1 MKSSVLKGV
10 YTIAAG
16 NGFLNDLAHG
26 LKTAFADEKLART
39 RIYLPTRRACRDLT
53 EAFLGLP
60 DSAGL
65 LPRAYPLGDVDEDEL
80 TFSALEPALTAAELA
95 ADLPP
100 AISSVERNFFLA
112 KLIQAK
118 HASENKSELPLA
130 GALRL
135 ADALGKFLDDLA
147 IEQTDAATIRT
158 LQSDQFAE
166 HWQKVMKFLEI
177 VIDVWPAYL
186 EENGRID
193 SATRR
198 VKLLEAQ
205 ATIWRELP
213 PNGPILIAGS
223 TGSLKSTRAL
233 MKSLLAAQ
241 EGIIVLPGFEQETD
255 PDEIAAIL
263 TSPTHPQHVMMKTLE
278 DLQLSTSDV
287 KAWPAKDREQTR
299 HRRRFI
305 QEAMRPAE
313 KVSEWRNLKSD
324 ELVRGIQGI
333 RRVDAPN
340 EETEA
345 RVIAL
350 WLREQAENGPAALA
364 TSDRKLARRVASE
377 LKRWNIEADDSAG
390 QPLIET
396 PAGTF
401 LRLIALATAPEAGI
415 LDLLALLKHPLTAG
429 GMSRGRFRR
438 RARALEI
445 KVWRNDKHQRR
456 ARDLE
461 TTVSLLR
468 EEGELLLAN
477 FAEHILN
484 AIHLIKRLQAQGPHP
499 LSKFLEANIRVA
511 ETLATDD
518 VNSGASRLW
527 QGESGEVAANV
538 LSELLDVAESSPPLL
553 SEDYPEALTALLAA
567 SVVRPRRTITNKI
580 AILGVLEARLGGW
593 PAIALGGLEEG
604 VWPRAPS
611 ANPWLSRG
619 MRLAVG
625 MSDTERRVGLSAHDF
640 TNLLCLPNVLLTH
653 SSRRDGA
660 PTKPSRWLSRLDAV
674 TAAAGTKS
682 LRSEEG
688 VYLDWALKL
697 DPSLP
702 MAAIPAPDFAPP
714 IEARPRRL
722 SVSSLIRLREDPYA
736 VYAERILGV
745 KPLRS
750 VDPAP
755 SPADRGT
762 IVHAAYERFLE
773 RWPASLPPDIQAAL
787 IEASNEIFSEYEG
800 NPDVAVFW
808 RPAFSRAARWAAK
821 AEPARRDHFKIIK
834 THAELQGEAT
844 MVSTGGIFHV
854 HARADRID
862 ILASGA
868 IAIADIKTGA
878 TPSRT
883 DIQTGK
889 APQLPLEA
897 AIALY
902 GEFSTLGHRPTEAL
916 SVWKL
921 GGRDGG
927 NVVELEGSFVK
938 DAAETV
944 WEGLKRLISG
954 FDNPNTPYLS
964 EPRGPVRYSDY
975 RVLAR
980 LRADLGDDT

>member
-26 LKTAFADEKLART
+26 LKTAFADEKLAQT

-53 EAFLGLP
+53 EAFLRLP
-60 DSAGL
+60 DSTGL

-80 TFSALEPALTAAELA
+80 TFSALEPALTAAEA
-95 ADLPP
+95 VAGLPP
-100 AISSVERNFFLA
+100 AISPVERSFFLA

-177 VIDVWPAYL
+177 VIDAWPAYL

-193 SATRR
+193 SAARR

-205 ATIWRELP
+205 ATMWRELP
-213 PNGPILIAGS
+213 PSGPVLIAGS

-278 DLQLSTSDV
+278 ELQLSTSDV
-287 KAWPAKDREQTR
+287 QIWPTIDREQTR
-299 HRRRFI
+299 YRRRFI

-324 ELVRGIQGI
+324 ELVRGIQGV
-333 RRVDAPN
+333 RRIDAPN

-401 LRLIALATAPEAGI
+401 LRLIALATAPEAGV

-445 KVWRNDKHQRR
+445 KVWRNDRHQRQ

-468 EEGELLLAN
+468 EEGESLLAN
-477 FAEHILN
+477 FAEH
-484 AIHLIKRLQAQGPHP
+484 
-499 LSKFLEANIRVA
+499 V
-511 ETLATDD
+511 
-518 VNSGASRLW
+518 
-527 QGESGEVAANV
+527 
-538 LSELLDVAESSPPLL
+538 
-553 SEDYPEALTALLAA
+553 LTA
-567 SVVRPRRTITNKI
+567 
-580 AILGVLEARLGGW
+580 
-593 PAIALGGLEEG
+593 
-604 VWPRAPS
+604 
-611 ANPWLSRG
+611 
-619 MRLAVG
+619 
-625 MSDTERRVGLSAHDF
+625 
-640 TNLLCLPNVLLTH
+640 
-653 SSRRDGA
+653 
-660 PTKPSRWLSRLDAV
+660 
-674 TAAAGTKS
+674 
-682 LRSEEG
+682 
-688 VYLDWALKL
+688 
-697 DPSLP
+697 
-702 MAAIPAPDFAPP
+702 
-714 IEARPRRL
+714 
-722 SVSSLIRLREDPYA
+722 
-736 VYAERILGV
+736 
-745 KPLRS
+745 
-750 VDPAP
+750 
-755 SPADRGT
+755 
-762 IVHAAYERFLE
+762 
-773 RWPASLPPDIQAAL
+773 
-787 IEASNEIFSEYEG
+787 
-800 NPDVAVFW
+800 
-808 RPAFSRAARWAAK
+808 
-821 AEPARRDHFKIIK
+821 
-834 THAELQGEAT
+834 
-844 MVSTGGIFHV
+844 
-854 HARADRID
+854 
-862 ILASGA
+862 
-868 IAIADIKTGA
+868 
-878 TPSRT
+878 
-883 DIQTGK
+883 
-889 APQLPLEA
+889 
-897 AIALY
+897 
-902 GEFSTLGHRPTEAL
+902 
-916 SVWKL
+916 
-921 GGRDGG
+921 
-927 NVVELEGSFVK
+927 
-938 DAAETV
+938 
-944 WEGLKRLISG
+944 
-954 FDNPNTPYLS
+954 
-964 EPRGPVRYSDY
+964 
-975 RVLAR
+975 
-980 LRADLGDDT
+980 